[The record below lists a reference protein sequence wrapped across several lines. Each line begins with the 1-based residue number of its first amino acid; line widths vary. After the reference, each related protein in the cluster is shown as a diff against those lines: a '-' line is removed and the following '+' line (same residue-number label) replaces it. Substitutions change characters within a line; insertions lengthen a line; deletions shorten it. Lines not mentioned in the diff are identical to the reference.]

1 MHRTYESGAVKRKNK
16 EERARKD
23 EELRNKIPCIT
34 FFMKERTTAEVS
46 DSIESTVALAPVTVD
61 NESIESSD
69 QNVSE
74 MVANDLVITSQPSQ
88 VESTETA
95 CVNIVNTFSNDV
107 GIWPD
112 KIPDEL
118 KDYWSLRGSQD
129 CQFLQ
134 REYTNYV
141 PQYDNTKVRYCTQS
155 MFYRGCIHGEET
167 MRSWICFSP
176 TTGKIYCFTC
186 KLFGNSRFDNGLST
200 SGLYDWKNAVRA
212 ISSHETSHGHKN
224 SLVLLTTWAK
234 KVGRIDYELAK
245 QIDDNINY
253 WKSVLH
259 RVVSVIIFLAERG
272 LAFWGDNETVGSPK
286 NGNFHG
292 ILELLTLYYP
302 FLSNHI
308 KMYANK
314 GKGHTS
320 YLSSTICEELISL
333 MSEKMMKNIVD
344 EVISARYFSLS
355 VDSTPDISHCDQL
368 TIIIR
373 YVNENS
379 PVERFLTFL
388 DNRGHTGRGLA
399 ETVLKYLKDLGI
411 EIANCR
417 GQTYDNAANM
427 SGIYNGMQTAVREVC
442 PHADFIP
449 CCAHSLDLVGRSAV
463 NCCTGAIAYFD
474 FVQKIFVF
482 FSASAARW
490 QKLSRVLKE
499 QHLTVVKRLKETRW
513 SAHCDATHAVLCG
526 YEYIWEILDTMSED
540 ITENAETRA
549 TSKGLTNQFAKLETA
564 IMTEMWDC
572 ILTRF
577 NAASKSLQDDN
588 MDLNTA
594 LKELN
599 SLKIFVLSLRNRF
612 DEFEESGVKR
622 SNNSQ
627 YQSEIK
633 RIQQRNRRMDFDCG
647 IISTNETVLSPQKNF
662 KVTKYIPILD
672 QLVSALDH
680 RVDAY
685 QILSERF
692 DFLST
697 IGSDDNCTEAVSE
710 AAQKLVS
717 VYSQDLELVQ
727 LSEICFNMSR

>member
-88 VESTETA
+88 VESPETA

-442 PHADFIP
+442 PHADSIP
-449 CCAHSLDLVGRSAV
+449 CFAHS
-463 NCCTGAIAYFD
+463 
-474 FVQKIFVF
+474 
-482 FSASAARW
+482 
-490 QKLSRVLKE
+490 
-499 QHLTVVKRLKETRW
+499 
-513 SAHCDATHAVLCG
+513 
-526 YEYIWEILDTMSED
+526 EI
-540 ITENAETRA
+540 
-549 TSKGLTNQFAKLETA
+549 
-564 IMTEMWDC
+564 
-572 ILTRF
+572 
-577 NAASKSLQDDN
+577 
-588 MDLNTA
+588 
-594 LKELN
+594 
-599 SLKIFVLSLRNRF
+599 
-612 DEFEESGVKR
+612 
-622 SNNSQ
+622 
-627 YQSEIK
+627 
-633 RIQQRNRRMDFDCG
+633 
-647 IISTNETVLSPQKNF
+647 
-662 KVTKYIPILD
+662 
-672 QLVSALDH
+672 
-680 RVDAY
+680 
-685 QILSERF
+685 
-692 DFLST
+692 
-697 IGSDDNCTEAVSE
+697 
-710 AAQKLVS
+710 
-717 VYSQDLELVQ
+717 
-727 LSEICFNMSR
+727 